1 MSEAAP
7 EPAAA
12 ATARAATA
20 TAAARAATP
29 APAYRARAGD
39 PERARATVLEVWRGN
54 LGDDARMPRKY
65 DWFYLHAPAGLPLLH
80 LLDHHA
86 PASAVPSDVGA
97 SPSATV
103 VGACALGQRRM
114 LQRGAPVRAGVL
126 VDLAVL
132 PAHRS
137 LGPALMLQQDLF
149 AAGRARLDVLYG
161 FPNPKAAPVFKR
173 IGYRPLGEMV
183 RYVRVVRTAPYLRR
197 RLPKALAPV
206 AAPIAALAGPVLDLA
221 RRLRTGGSGRLAC
234 AWSSRVPDLT
244 MLWAD
249 SAKPEALTA
258 IREQA
263 YLRWR
268 FDEAPGADFRHL
280 LLSAGDHA
288 EAWFATRS
296 DGHTLHVLDFWQR
309 GAGAT
314 PSPASLRALLIAA
327 HDDGHA
333 AVSIELATSAERLQ
347 PWRDLGFEARSRR
360 PIFGHASSGDAAL
373 DLHLTSADEDE

>member
-1 MSEAAP
+1 MSEAAHGP
-7 EPAAA
+7 ATPAAA
-12 ATARAATA
+12 AP
-20 TAAARAATP
+20 AAAVRTGAAAG

-39 PERARATVLEVWRGN
+39 PERARTTVLEVWRGN

-80 LLDHHA
+80 LLDHHDTA
-86 PASAVPSDVGA
+86 AATPPGTGT
-97 SPSATV
+97 PSAAAV

-114 LQRGAPVRAGVL
+114 LHRGAPVRAGVL

-173 IGYRPLGEMV
+173 IGYRALGEMV

-197 RLPKALAPV
+197 RLPGALAPL
-206 AAPIAALAGPVLDLA
+206 AALAGPVLDIA
-221 RRLRTGGSGRLAC
+221 QRLRTGMGGSLARN
-234 AWSSRVPDLT
+234 WSTRVPDLSA
-244 MLWAD
+244 LWTD
-249 SAKPEALTA
+249 SVKPEALTA
-258 IREQA
+258 IRENA

-268 FDEAPGADFRHL
+268 FDEAPDAGFRHL
-280 LLSAGDHA
+280 LLSAGDRA

-314 PSPASLRALLIAA
+314 PDASSLHALLAAA

-333 AVSIELATSAERLQ
+333 AVSVELATSTERLQ
-347 PWRDLGFEARSRR
+347 PWLALGFEARSRR
-360 PIFGHASSGDAAL
+360 PIFGHVSADSSQDATF

>member
-7 EPAAA
+7 GPTAPAA
-12 ATARAATA
+12 A
-20 TAAARAATP
+20 TAAARAPTP

-80 LLDHHA
+80 LLDHP
-86 PASAVPSDVGA
+86 PANGEAGAVPG
-97 SPSATV
+97 PQV

-114 LQRGAPVRAGVL
+114 LHRGAPVRAGVL

-197 RLPKALAPV
+197 RLPRLLAPL
-206 AAPIAALAGPVLDLA
+206 AALAGPAIDLL
-221 RRLRTGGSGRLAC
+221 RHLRTGGGGRLSRT
-234 AWSSRVPDLT
+234 WSTRVPDISG
-244 MLWAD
+244 LWTD
-249 SAKPEALTA
+249 SDKPEALTA
-258 IREQA
+258 MRETA
-263 YLRWR
+263 HLRWR
-268 FDEAPGADFRHL
+268 FDEAPDADFRHL
-280 LLSAGDHA
+280 LLSAGDEA
-288 EAWFATRS
+288 DAWFATRS

-309 GAGAT
+309 RSGAT
-314 PSPASLRALLIAA
+314 PDAASLRALLDAA
-327 HDDGHA
+327 HDEGHA
-333 AVSIELATSAERLQ
+333 AVSIELATSAQRLQ
-347 PWRDLGFEARSRR
+347 PWLDLGFEARSQR
-360 PIFGHASSGDAAL
+360 PIFGHVSAQEAQDAPL